1 MTREHFIIRN
11 RWWIIATTVII
22 GVVMFFPLMKTTV
35 NSDLESYFPETM
47 SAKIDSRKIEAIFG
61 EKEPILIIFESDD
74 VLNDSTLTRI
84 RALSKSFNRMND
96 FDMVI
101 SLFDTKNIKGENG
114 VMIVDPVIKRI
125 PQSAEN
131 REKLRQEIMGN
142 ELAYK
147 LVVSDDFRYTMILL
161 NANSDKSDHDL
172 MLSIFRVLNE
182 YPGRE
187 SVSLFGATYIRDEA
201 NTRILR
207 DLQLLL
213 PIGLLVMLIF
223 LWLSFR
229 QKRGALL
236 PFFVVVAAIVLSMAL
251 IPLFGWQLSII
262 SIIIPIM
269 MIAVA
274 NDYGVHFIARYQEII
289 AAFPEMP
296 VRQVVTDVLN
306 YLSRPVI
313 LTGLTTMFGIAG
325 LISHLMLPAKH
336 MGVVCAIGIAF
347 AVLLSLT
354 FIPAVLVML
363 KKGKTDVYAVTHKA
377 YFINRMLASIAHW
390 VTQRPR
396 QVLYVFGFFFVLIT
410 IGLMKFRIAPDTDK
424 LFPADHPYSISLAIA
439 NEHFGGTK
447 NVYLV
452 FEGDI
457 RHPDI
462 LRKMDDYEQRLEN
475 IPEVGSITSIAS
487 LVRIMSKALN
497 DPGDEFYNKIP
508 DTREAVAQYLELYSM
523 SGDPEDLE
531 DLVNFDYSK
540 AIMNVQFQAADLKTA
555 NMVLNELNLIIDKD
569 EHATL
574 MGGYSLIEKE
584 LSDAIARGQ
593 VNSLLFAFAAIIILL
608 MIIFRSAVAGFL
620 GSLPLVFAVICTF
633 GLMGWTGIELNIAT
647 ALLSS
652 ISVGLGVDYTIHMFW
667 RLKSELSVGADFKTA
682 IIASLA
688 TSGRGIVINALS
700 VIVGFAILFL
710 SAFPLIRS
718 FAFLIIVSIVLCLIC
733 ALVLIPA
740 ICLLVKPK
748 FLTR

>member
-1 MTREHFIIRN
+1 MARAHFVIRN
-11 RWWIIATTVII
+11 RWWIIAATFTI
-22 GVVMFFPLMKTTV
+22 GVIMFFPLMKTTV

-47 SAKIDSRKIEAIFG
+47 SAKIESRKIEAIFG
-61 EKEPILIIFESDD
+61 EKEPILIVFESDD

-84 RALSKSFNRMND
+84 RSLSKAFNRMKD

-101 SLFDTKNIKGENG
+101 SLFDVKNIKGEDG
-114 VMIVDPVIKRI
+114 TMIVDPVIRRMPKSEAKRD
-125 PQSAEN
+125 
-131 REKLRQEIMGN
+131 KLRQEIKGN

-147 LVVSDDFRYTMILL
+147 LVVSDDFRYTLILL
-161 NANSDKSDHDL
+161 NANSDKNDHHL
-172 MLSIFRVLNE
+172 MLSIYEVLE
-182 YPGRE
+182 RFPGQE
-187 SVSLFGATYIRDEA
+187 AVSLFGATYIRDEA
-201 NTRILR
+201 NTKILR

-236 PFFVVVAAIVLSMAL
+236 PFFVVVASIILSMAL
-251 IPLFGWQLSII
+251 LPLFGWELSII

-274 NDYGVHFIARYQEII
+274 NDYGVHFIARYQEVVME
-289 AAFPEMP
+289 FPDMAVYE
-296 VRQVVTDVLN
+296 VVEDVLE
-306 YLSRPVI
+306 YLSKPVV
-313 LTGLTTMFGIAG
+313 LTGVTTMFGIAG

-336 MGVVCAIGIAF
+336 MGVVCALGIAF
-347 AVLLSLT
+347 AVLLSLS

-363 KKGKTDVYAVTHKA
+363 KKDKPKVSAGTHKA
-377 YFINRMLASIAHW
+377 YFINRLLSHIAQW
-390 VTQRPR
+390 VTHSPH
-396 QVLYVFGFFFVLIT
+396 QVLYVFGIFLILIT
-410 IGLMKFRIAPDTDK
+410 VGLVKFKIAPDTDK

-447 NVYLV
+447 NIYLV

-457 RHPDI
+457 KSPEV
-462 LRKMDDYEQRLEN
+462 LRKMDGYENQLESM
-475 IPEVGSITSIAS
+475 PEVGSITSIAS
-487 LVRIMSKALN
+487 LIRIMSKALN
-497 DPGDEFYNKIP
+497 DPGEALYDKIP
-508 DTREAVAQYLELYSM
+508 DTREAVAQYLELYAM

-531 DLVNFDYSK
+531 DLVNFDYTK
-540 AIMNVQFQAADLKTA
+540 AIMNVQFQAADMQTA
-555 NMVLNELNLIIDKD
+555 NKVVDELKLILGRE

-584 LSDAIARGQ
+584 LSDAIAKGQ
-593 VNSLLFAFAAIIILL
+593 VNSLLFAFGAIIILL
-608 MIIFRSAVAGFL
+608 MFIFRSVFAGFL
-620 GSLPLVFAVICTF
+620 GSLPLAFAVICTF
-633 GLMGWTGIELNIAT
+633 GLMGWTGIDLNIAT

-652 ISVGLGVDYTIHMFW
+652 ISIGLGVDYTIHMFW
-667 RLKSELSVGADFKTA
+667 RLRKELKNGADHQSA
-682 IIASLA
+682 ITTSLA

-700 VIVGFAILFL
+700 VIVGFSILFL

-718 FAFLIIVSIVLCLIC
+718 FAFLIIVSIILCLIC

-748 FLTR
+748 FLTT